1 MGAFVN
7 GKFKETYKEYKKNGA
22 YLGGLYVKK
31 GHEKEAYR
39 KVLDYALKKGKGV
52 YVYDI
57 HLGEEKTPKLWD
69 EIIEYKLHEENV
81 RTFPFGGYESSEYD
95 FIITTDL
102 NKYIH
107 NHLDRKPFVLV
118 FPKENE

>member
-39 KVLDYALKKGKGV
+39 KVLDYALKKGKRV
-52 YVYDI
+52 YVSDI
-57 HLGEEKTPKLWD
+57 YSENEKTPKLWN
-69 EIIEYKLHEENV
+69 EITEYKLHEDNV
-81 RTFPFGGYESSEYD
+81 KTLSFDSYIEGEYD
-95 FIITTDL
+95 FIITTNL
-102 NKYIH
+102 NNYID
-107 NHLDRKPFVLV
+107 NHLGRKPFVLV
-118 FPKENE
+118 FPKEVE

>member
-39 KVLDYALKKGKGV
+39 KVLDYAIKKGKSV
-52 YVYDI
+52 HVSDI
-57 HLGEEKTPKLWD
+57 DLGKEKTPKLWD

-102 NKYIH
+102 NKYVH

-118 FPKENE
+118 FPKEDE

>member
-39 KVLDYALKKGKGV
+39 KVLDYAIKKGKRV
-52 YVYDI
+52 HVSDI
-57 HLGEEKTPKLWD
+57 HLESDKTPKLWD
-69 EIIEYKLHEENV
+69 EIIEYKFHEENV
-81 RTFPFGGYESSEYD
+81 RTLPFDSYESGEYD

-102 NKYIH
+102 NKYVH

-118 FPKENE
+118 FPKEDE